1 MALKVLQIINSLS
14 TGGAEKLIV
23 ETLPL
28 YRGLGVEMDV
38 LLFDGTQFPFY
49 KKLEETKCCAI
60 FSLGLKSV
68 YNPIAIFKIIPYLR
82 KYDAIHVHL
91 FPAQYFVVLA
101 KWLSF
106 SKTKLI
112 FTEHN
117 TSNRRL
123 ENPLFKWIDQ
133 FIYRGYC
140 KIVCITEE
148 IQKIILFH
156 TQLPSSRSE
165 VILNGIALSEYTQAA
180 PYEKEFLKF
189 KETDKIVI
197 QVSGFRE
204 QKDQSTLI
212 KSLLHLTQEVKLVLV
227 GDGVLKNS
235 CEDLVSQLGLQ
246 DRVFFLGVR
255 TDVPRLLKT
264 ADIVVLSSKYEGL
277 SLSSIEGM
285 ASGKPFIASN
295 VPGLSEVVSGAGVL
309 FTQGDEK
316 ELSQKIMELLND
328 EKLYQVV
335 AKSCEIRANEY
346 DIKKMV
352 AQHISLYESLV

>member
-28 YRGLGVEMDV
+28 YRELGVEMDV
-38 LLFDGTQFPFY
+38 LLFDGTPFPFY
-49 KKLEETKCCAI
+49 KKLEETKCCTI

-68 YNPIAIFKIIPYLR
+68 YNPIAIFKLIPYLI
-82 KYDAIHVHL
+82 KYDIVHVHL
-91 FPAQYFVVLA
+91 FPSQYYVVLA

-133 FIYRGYC
+133 FIYRGYN

-148 IQKIILFH
+148 IQKIILVH
-156 TQLPSSRSE
+156 TQFPSSRTE
-165 VILNGIALSEYTQAA
+165 VILNGIVLQEYYQAV
-180 PYEKEFLKF
+180 PYEKEVLKF

-204 QKDQSTLI
+204 QKDQPTLI
-212 KSLLHLTQEVKLVLV
+212 KSLLHLPQEVKLVLV
-227 GDGVLKNS
+227 GVGVLKNS
-235 CEDLVSQLGLQ
+235 CEDLVSQLRLQ

-285 ASGKPFIASN
+285 ASGKPFLASN
-295 VPGLSEVVSGAGVL
+295 VPGLTEIVSGAGVL
-309 FTQGDEK
+309 FTLGDEK
-316 ELSQKIMELLND
+316 ELAQKIMNLLND
-328 EKLYQVV
+328 DKLYQSVV
-335 AKSCEIRANEY
+335 ATCETRANEY
-346 DIKKMV
+346 DIKKMI
-352 AQHISLYESLV
+352 AQHITLYKSLN

>member
-1 MALKVLQIINSLS
+1 MKVLTIINSLS
-14 TGGAEKLIV
+14 TGGAEKLIIDTV
-23 ETLPL
+23 PL
-28 YRGLGVEMDV
+28 YRKLGVEMDV
-38 LLFDGTQFPFY
+38 LLFDGTPFPFY
-49 KKLEETKCCAI
+49 KKLEETKCCTI

-82 KYDAIHVHL
+82 KYDIVHVHL
-91 FPAQYFVVLA
+91 FPAQYYVVLA
-101 KWLSF
+101 KLLSF

-112 FTEHN
+112 FTEHS

-123 ENPLFKWIDQ
+123 NNSFFKWIDQ
-133 FIYRGYC
+133 FIYRGYD
-140 KIVCITEE
+140 KIICITFP
-148 IQKIILFH
+148 IQKIVLAH
-156 TQLPSSRSE
+156 TKLPINRTDL
-165 VILNGIALSEYTQAA
+165 IMNGVAVSEYNNAISYSKLDLNFQN
-180 PYEKEFLKF
+180 L
-189 KETDKIVI
+189 DKIVI
-197 QVSGFRE
+197 QISSFQE
-204 QKDQSTLI
+204 PKDQPTLI
-212 KSLLHLTQEVKLVLV
+212 KSLLHLPQEVKLVLV

-295 VPGLSEVVSGAGVL
+295 VPGLSEVVAGAGVL
-309 FTQGDEK
+309 FTKGDEK
-316 ELSQKIMELLND
+316 ELAQKIMELIND
-328 EKLYQVV
+328 EELYQAV
-335 AKSCEIRANEY
+335 AKSCEVRSNQY

-352 AQHISLYESLV
+352 AQHISLYENLV